1 MKSFISRY
9 SLSFLAAI
17 LLSCGG
23 PENPSGTL
31 LFYHDGIPGLHLHQ
45 LNCSSV
51 QYGEDPLM
59 VEIDE
64 LIESS
69 KHLIGAYTVLSG
81 NQLVSREGVELNSP
95 EVPLRASSL
104 LLKDDLKR
112 LKEMRWRIFQSE
124 ERDREQAFVAM
135 SGQMERVLEV
145 EASEVEQFFNEV
157 NVLALR
163 TQRWKNSVCQ
173 QDQYAKRAEY
183 DVRPF
188 LRLKNGTQLK
198 SQKFK
203 DAIKLCESFHSTSRC
218 LSEWH
223 IYKRNRQEDLF
234 VTAYQKRFNVD
245 KFQTLFKLRP
255 TAPKFSCQK
264 NGEKRVLEIEIAHND
279 FLKNYFPAREEA
291 ELKNVARYWSGENFE
306 LKFVLVEA
314 DKIGERTLVLKQA
327 ERGLSH
333 VNSET
338 PFLIYLQ
345 AFYPQEQRV
354 KLLAHELGHTLGFP
368 DCYVEFYNRQSGELT
383 YYELQRAEGNLMC
396 SLEYGR
402 LVPKDYLDQLIERS
416 CSKK

>member
-9 SLSFLAAI
+9 SLSFLTAT

-51 QYGEDPLM
+51 QYGEDPLIN
-59 VEIDE
+59 EIDE

-69 KHLIGAYTVLSG
+69 RNLIGAYSVLSG
-81 NQLVSREGVELNSP
+81 IQLATREGVELNSP

-104 LLKDDLKR
+104 LLREDLKR

-124 ERDREQAFVAM
+124 ETDREQAFVAL
-135 SGQMERVLEV
+135 SARVEQVIELET
-145 EASEVEQFFNEV
+145 SEVEQFFNQV
-157 NVLALR
+157 NLLSLR
-163 TQRWKNSVCQ
+163 MQRWKNSVCQ
-173 QDQYAKRAEY
+173 QDQYAKRAEF

-188 LRLKNGTQLK
+188 LRLKNETQIL

-203 DAIKLCESFHSTSRC
+203 DAIKLCESFHSKSRC

-223 IYKRNRQEDLF
+223 IYKRNRQEDIF
-234 VTAYQKRFNVD
+234 VNAYQKRFDTD
-245 KFQTLFKLRP
+245 KYQTLFKLRA

-264 NGEKRVLEIEIAHND
+264 LGKKQVLEIKIAHND
-279 FLKNYFPAREEA
+279 FLKNYFPSREVA
-291 ELKNVARYWSGENFE
+291 ELKAVARYWTSENFE
-306 LKFVLVEA
+306 LSFVLVDPEKG
-314 DKIGERTLVLKQA
+314 DERTLVLKQV

-338 PFLIYLQ
+338 PFSIYLQ
-345 AFYPQEQRV
+345 AFYPQDQRV
-354 KLLAHELGHTLGFP
+354 KLLAHEIGHTLGFP

-383 YYELQRAEGNLMC
+383 YYELQRTEGNLMC

-402 LVPKDYLDQLIERS
+402 QIPKAYLVQLIERS
-416 CSKK
+416 CSEK